1 MTGQATNEDQYLE
14 LVRGTL
20 CRHINA
26 LNKLSKAGLYFF
38 DYGNAF
44 LLEAGRAGADV
55 FESGSTTKFKYPSY
69 VQHIMGDI
77 FRLISRSTSLINSYF
92 SLGFGPYRW
101 ICSSGKP
108 SDLKKTDEIAISVL
122 EGIVS
127 DGISESSKRQYED
140 NLRWI
145 KEAEK
150 HKLVVG
156 SQARILYTDMKVCQ
170 WPF

>member
-1 MTGQATNEDQYLE
+1 VTGQATNEDQYLE

-77 FRLISRSTSLINSYF
+77 FRLISRTMDLLTLTLVWVSALTAGFVLLESLQISRKQTKLQF
-92 SLGFGPYRW
+92 PFWRELSVTESLNHQKDNMKT
-101 ICSSGKP
+101 ICAG
-108 SDLKKTDEIAISVL
+108 
-122 EGIVS
+122 
-127 DGISESSKRQYED
+127 
-140 NLRWI
+140 
-145 KEAEK
+145 
-150 HKLVVG
+150 
-156 SQARILYTDMKVCQ
+156 
-170 WPF
+170 

>member
-1 MTGQATNEDQYLE
+1 VTGQATNEDQYLE

-77 FRLISRSTSLINSYF
+77 FRLISRTMDLLTLTLVWVSALTAGFVLLESLQISRKQTKLQF
-92 SLGFGPYRW
+92 PFWRELSVTESLNHLKDNMKT
-101 ICSSGKP
+101 ICAG
-108 SDLKKTDEIAISVL
+108 
-122 EGIVS
+122 
-127 DGISESSKRQYED
+127 
-140 NLRWI
+140 
-145 KEAEK
+145 
-150 HKLVVG
+150 
-156 SQARILYTDMKVCQ
+156 
-170 WPF
+170 

>member
-1 MTGQATNEDQYLE
+1 VTGQATNEDQYLE

-77 FRLISRSTSLINSYF
+77 FRLISRTMDLLTLTLVWVSALTAGFVLLESLQISRKQTKLQF
-92 SLGFGPYRW
+92 PFWRELSVTESLNHQ
-101 ICSSGKP
+101 K
-108 SDLKKTDEIAISVL
+108 DNMKTTCA
-122 EGIVS
+122 G
-127 DGISESSKRQYED
+127 
-140 NLRWI
+140 
-145 KEAEK
+145 
-150 HKLVVG
+150 
-156 SQARILYTDMKVCQ
+156 
-170 WPF
+170 

>member
-77 FRLISRSTSLINSYF
+77 FRLISRTMDLLTLTLVWVSALTAGFVLLESLQISRKQTKLQF
-92 SLGFGPYRW
+92 PFWRELSVTESLNHQ
-101 ICSSGKP
+101 K
-108 SDLKKTDEIAISVL
+108 DNMKTTCA
-122 EGIVS
+122 G
-127 DGISESSKRQYED
+127 
-140 NLRWI
+140 
-145 KEAEK
+145 
-150 HKLVVG
+150 
-156 SQARILYTDMKVCQ
+156 
-170 WPF
+170 

>member
-1 MTGQATNEDQYLE
+1 MTGLATNEAKYLE

-55 FESGSTTKFKYPSY
+55 FENGSTTKFKYPSY

-77 FRLISRSTSLINSYF
+77 FRLISGTSDSFTLIKVWDLDLTAGSALLQSLQISRKQTKLLFLFWRKSSTTESLKHLN
-92 SLGFGPYRW
+92 
-101 ICSSGKP
+101 
-108 SDLKKTDEIAISVL
+108 DNTKTTCA
-122 EGIVS
+122 G
-127 DGISESSKRQYED
+127 
-140 NLRWI
+140 
-145 KEAEK
+145 
-150 HKLVVG
+150 
-156 SQARILYTDMKVCQ
+156 
-170 WPF
+170 